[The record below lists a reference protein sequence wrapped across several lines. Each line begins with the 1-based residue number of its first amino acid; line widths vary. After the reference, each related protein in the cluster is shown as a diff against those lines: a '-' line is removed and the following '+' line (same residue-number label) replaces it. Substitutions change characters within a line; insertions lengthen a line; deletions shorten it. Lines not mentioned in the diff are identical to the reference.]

1 MFDCTLPFMKEMHPN
16 LTEQEIK
23 NMYDL
28 CLSDQ
33 GQALNDMLS
42 TKNNEQNARK
52 VELSNRQ
59 YVNNDCDIGW

>member
-1 MFDCTLPFMKEMHPN
+1 MKEMHPN

-28 CLSDQ
+28 CLSDH

-42 TKNNEQNARK
+42 TKNNELNASN
-52 VELSNRQ
+52 VELSHRQ
-59 YVNNDCDIGW
+59 YVYSDCDIGW

>member
-1 MFDCTLPFMKEMHPN
+1 MKEMQPN

-33 GQALNDMLS
+33 GQALNAMLS
-42 TKNNEQNARK
+42 TKNNEQNAMK
-52 VELSNRQ
+52 VELSHRQ
-59 YVNNDCDIGW
+59 YVITTVI